1 METRLNSVIAEI
13 ETLDDADLDQVLA
26 FVADLKSTHRT
37 NKDDLSDARSLRNQ
51 LEAKYGMEHFGST
64 ASMLDEAREERLN
77 DLMGRD

>member
-1 METRLNSVIAEI
+1 METRVNSLIAEI

-37 NKDDLSDARSLRNQ
+37 AKGDVSNARRFRNQ
-51 LEAKYGMEHFGST
+51 LEAKYGADHFGSI